1 MKTIEISEFTLDT
14 LIESLESSV
23 RACQK
28 VDYSLSK
35 KERDD
40 PENVE
45 KTAPYVIGYSST
57 AVQYVIEHLKNLKSQ
72 EN

>member
-14 LIESLESSV
+14 LIEGLESSV

-35 KERDD
+35 KDRDKL
-40 PENVE
+40 ENVE
-45 KTAPYVIGYSST
+45 KTASYAIGYSSS
-57 AVQYVIEHLKNLKSQ
+57 AVQYVIEHLKDLKSKG
-72 EN
+72 N